1 MKKEICINTEIQ
13 THLDTIALPLDH
25 IFHLRIEVQN
35 QKIES
40 QTDRTY
46 KDFWDT
52 TSIA

>member
-1 MKKEICINTEIQ
+1 MKKICINTEIQ

-35 QKIES
+35 QRIES
-40 QTDRTY
+40 QTDKIY
-46 KDFWDT
+46 KDFLNT